1 MQAVT
6 KRQNETQQLGVLY
19 KEEEW
24 WLFQGCFLSFSV
36 NDILVQAQ
44 KLSFCSFICTSKE
57 KNKQK

>member
-1 MQAVT
+1 MTGTHSSCNKAMQAVT

-44 KLSFCSFICTSKE
+44 ML
-57 KNKQK
+57 